1 MIKAV
6 WLGIL
11 LLANGAAAKELYRYH
26 DSAGTLVTA
35 DTISPLAAADGYQ
48 IVNEQGLV
56 IRVIRAQQPISAD
69 SGQSKQD
76 QYLLASFSG
85 VDEITQR
92 KARKL
97 ALLAR
102 DIQNLKINL
111 KGLVAREAALTNQA
125 ASDEMAGEPVS
136 LQLVQ
141 QIDKAQIDRAEMQQ
155 VLADRQHD
163 QSAIEA
169 LYSSYEQRLRQLKS
183 TKKAP

>member
-1 MIKAV
+1 MIKTV
-6 WLGIL
+6 LLGIL

-56 IRVIRAQQPISAD
+56 LRVIRAQQPINKD
-69 SGQSKQD
+69 SDQSKRD
-76 QYLLASFSG
+76 QYLLASFSC

-92 KARKL
+92 KVRKL
-97 ALLAR
+97 ALLTR
-102 DIQNLKINL
+102 DSQNLQNNL
-111 KGLVAREAALTNQA
+111 NGLVARETALTNQA
-125 ASDEMAGEPVS
+125 ANSEMAGEPVS
-136 LQLVQ
+136 LTLVQ

-163 QSAIEA
+163 QGAIAA
-169 LYSSYEQRLRQLKS
+169 LYSNYELRFRQLKLV
-183 TKKAP
+183 KAP